1 MSQENQAF
9 QTQDLN
15 LSAVLI
21 AKGFILESVLKNFTG
36 KSTFCFS
43 QDKEITEVIQQYWNN
58 KLLINPQELFNALKL
73 LKNRIYSD
81 YQNYGK

>member
-1 MSQENQAF
+1 MSQENQIF

-43 QDKEITEVIQQYWNN
+43 QDETITEVIQQYWNN